1 MAAMTIP
8 RRLAAG
14 LLLSLAVVSVSPAGA
29 QDAEGVVEVIE
40 VTGPLDGRLVR
51 FVEQTILG
59 AAARGAEAVV
69 VQLDSPAALT
79 DDVLALVDLVADPPL
94 PVAVWVGPAPAVAYG
109 GAAELLLAA
118 PLKLAAPDARVGYLI
133 PTVAGQRRRTP
144 VEEAPD
150 AALLDGA
157 LAVLQARPGLVDD
170 LVAAVGQV
178 VVWLDGLEVEVA
190 GETRRLHT
198 AQEVVGE
205 TGEVGLVPTV
215 EVRFHKPD
223 LTTRLLR
230 LSIRPEATFF
240 FLAMGLTI
248 AALEFYALGPGLAAA
263 VALLSLLLGGYGLS
277 VLPVRWWAAGLMVV
291 GWLLL
296 GAGFQRGG
304 PRVLA
309 PAGTAALV
317 AAGLFF
323 TDAAPQLVPA
333 WWAVLLTVLMV
344 AFFYALAMPA
354 LARSRL
360 STGTIGRNHL
370 LGRHG
375 HAVTDC
381 TPEGVIEVD
390 GARWRAAARRQ
401 AGIKSGDEVEVTAV
415 AGLFLEVEPRPAPG
429 ESAKK

>member
-1 MAAMTIP
+1 MTIP
-8 RRLAAG
+8 RRLAAC
-14 LLLSLAVVSVSPAGA
+14 LLLSLAAVSISPAGA

-40 VTGPLDGRLVR
+40 VAGPLDARLVR
-51 FVEQTILG
+51 FLEQTILG
-59 AAARGAEAVV
+59 AANRGAEAVV

-79 DDVLALVDLVADPPL
+79 DDVLPLVELVADPPL

-118 PLKLAAPDARVGYLI
+118 SLKLAAPDARVGYLI
-133 PTVAGQRRRTP
+133 PTVAGERRRAL
-144 VEEAPD
+144 VQEVPD
-150 AALLDGA
+150 AALLEGA
-157 LAVLQARPGLVDD
+157 LVLSEARPGVVDD

-178 VVWLDGLEVEVA
+178 VVWLDGLEVTVA

-198 AQEVVGE
+198 AREVVGE
-205 TGEVGLVPTV
+205 GGAVGLVPTV

-240 FLAMGLTI
+240 FLALGLTI

-263 VALLSLLLGGYGLS
+263 VALLSLLLGGYGLA
-277 VLPVRWWAAGLMVV
+277 VLPVRWWAAALVVV

-296 GAGFQRGG
+296 GVGFQRGG
-304 PRVLA
+304 SRMLGPV
-309 PAGTAALV
+309 GTAALV
-317 AAGLFF
+317 VAGLFL

-344 AFFYALAMPA
+344 AFFYTLAMPA

-360 STGTIGRNHL
+360 STGTIGRSHL
-370 LGRHG
+370 LGRRG
-375 HAVTDC
+375 HAVTEC
-381 TPEGVIEVD
+381 SPEGVIEVD
-390 GARWRAAARRQ
+390 GARWRAMARRQ
-401 AGIKSGDEVEVTAV
+401 AGIKSGREVEVTGV
-415 AGLFLEVEPRPAPG
+415 AGLYLEVEPRPPPD